1 MLELSLWV
9 SENIGWPVVGWWM
22 TGFVAAVAV
31 AWIVV
36 EARYERDRKR
46 RRRAWAERDRED
58 GR

>member
-9 SENIGWPVVGWWM
+9 SENIGWPV
-22 TGFVAAVAV
+22 AV

-36 EARYERDRKR
+36 EARYKRDRKR

>member
-9 SENIGWPVVGWWM
+9 SENNGWPVVGWWM

-36 EARYERDRKR
+36 EARFERDRKR
-46 RRRAWAERDRED
+46 RIADRKANLRDTSR
-58 GR
+58 